1 MLNPDIRTGARLAAL
16 AALGGLLVLL
26 APLAGPAAAGT
37 GLEELGVV
45 RNDTLL
51 VERDLVIAAALRH
64 NEMLAA
70 GGEVRAAADAEALG
84 AWRGF
89 LPRVS
94 LGAYRLRTDDALYGF
109 GFKLNQRRATMAD
122 FAAPPAG
129 NTLNEPGIGEN
140 NILQVRVQQP
150 VFNAGMAL
158 YGKKAADA
166 MAGAARHEHARA
178 AETVR
183 FHAVQAYE
191 GLVLAK
197 AYETVLLAALAS
209 ADAHVAQAQAMVDN
223 EMATEADLLQAKV
236 HRDGLRQRLIE
247 VRHQAATAGEHIL
260 LLTAADT
267 PLPLAP
273 AATPADDRA
282 HGSDGAGNAAARAD
296 VLAAREQAAAAAHMA
311 KVARGAMLPHLNLQA
326 EKNWFHRDELFGDE
340 ADSWTFGIYATW
352 DVFSGLEDVGA
363 LRQARARSRAAA
375 HVADFAQRQ
384 AGLELDQ
391 ARREAGAAA
400 ERLAVAAD
408 AVVSA
413 RESLRIVDEMYREGL
428 ASMVDLLDVQ
438 AMATQ
443 AEGDLVRAR
452 HDLRV
457 SEARTIY
464 AGAIDPAADREDR
477 E

>member
-1 MLNPDIRTGARLAAL
+1 MLTPDIRTGPRLAAF
-16 AALGGLLVLL
+16 GGLLVLL
-26 APLAGPAAAGT
+26 ASLAGSATATAGA

-45 RNDTLL
+45 RNDTLF
-51 VERDLVIAAALRH
+51 VDRELVIAAALRH

-70 GGEVRAAADAEALG
+70 GDEMRAAADADAFG

-94 LGAYRLRTDDALYGF
+94 LGAYHLRTDDALNGF
-109 GFKLNQRRATMAD
+109 GYKLTQRRATMAD

-129 NTLNEPGIGEN
+129 NTLNEPGVGEN

-166 MAGAARHEHARA
+166 MAGAARHEQARA

-183 FHAVQAYE
+183 FQAVQAYE

-209 ADAHVAQAQAMVDN
+209 ADAHVEQAQAMADN
-223 EMATEADLLQAKV
+223 DMATDADQLQARV

-247 VRHQAATAGEHIL
+247 VRHQAATAGEHIQ
-260 LLTAADT
+260 LLTAAETD
-267 PLPLAP
+267 LPLAP
-273 AATPADDRA
+273 AVFRGDEDA
-282 HGSDGAGNAAARAD
+282 SWFDGAGYVAERAD

-363 LRQARARSRAAA
+363 LRKARARSRAAA
-375 HVADFAQRQ
+375 HVADFTLRQ

-391 ARREAGAAA
+391 ARREARAAA
-400 ERLAVAAD
+400 KRLTVAGSAVF
-408 AVVSA
+408 SA

-443 AEGDLVRAR
+443 TEGDLVQAR

-464 AGAIDPAADREDR
+464 AGVIDPAADREDR